1 MGKLT
6 EQVAKQRSTL
16 NTLNLKMETMEAKPE
31 KNKED
36 DPHYKEFEG
45 AK

>member
-1 MGKLT
+1 MDT
-6 EQVAKQRSTL
+6 I
-16 NTLNLKMETMEAKPE
+16 EAKPE

-45 AK
+45 AMKLTEREYLIDCAIERMMELGL